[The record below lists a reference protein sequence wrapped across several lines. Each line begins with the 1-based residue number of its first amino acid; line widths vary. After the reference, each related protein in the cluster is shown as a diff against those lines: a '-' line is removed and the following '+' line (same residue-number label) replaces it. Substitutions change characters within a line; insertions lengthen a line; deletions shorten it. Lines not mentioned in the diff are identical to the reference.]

1 MLQFFFVAHFSAI
14 DVNDGRAFAEDFV
27 NSILGYDARHVFQHI
42 VGSTYL
48 AERRVCDICHES
60 LSAHLELGDM
70 TFHHDLIECLRI
82 RLHLNVTYVALSCVD
97 ILCYISYTR
106 YFQQTILLIGIDAE
120 SSVVLGHGSCD
131 ESRVG
136 TIDEHNVCKWHR
148 LELLVNHPAADVLC
162 CRGYSHEAHH

>member
-1 MLQFFFVAHFSAI
+1 MIQFFFVAHLPAI
-14 DVNDGRAFAEDFV
+14 DVNDWRAFAEDFV
-27 NSILGYDARHVFQHI
+27 NSVLGYDARHVFQHI

-48 AERRVCDICHES
+48 AERRVCDVCHES
-60 LSAHLELGDM
+60 LAAHLELGDM
-70 TFHHDLIECLRI
+70 TFHNDLTQHLCVG
-82 RLHLNVTYVALSCVD
+82 LHLYVAHVALSCVD

-120 SSVVLGHGSCD
+120 SSVILRYGSSN

-148 LELLVNHPAADVLC
+148 LGLLVNHPSADVLC
-162 CRGYSHEAHH
+162 CRDYRHEAHH